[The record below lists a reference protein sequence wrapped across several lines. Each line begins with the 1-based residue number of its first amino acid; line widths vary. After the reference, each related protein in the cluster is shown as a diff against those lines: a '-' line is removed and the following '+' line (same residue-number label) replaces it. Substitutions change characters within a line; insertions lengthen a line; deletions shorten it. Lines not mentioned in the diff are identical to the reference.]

1 MRTNK
6 LSLRQPEQSLVDSEM
21 GEPLPTIQAA
31 HHIRPH
37 GYPIA
42 IGMHGGYQP
51 PVTHTL
57 AVREKDVVTQP
68 IDTENKTAVKASMFH
83 GKYGSVLSGDRL
95 NYLVPGT
102 AASTGPITN

>member
-6 LSLRQPEQSLVDSEM
+6 LSLRQPEQELQYNEM

-57 AVREKDVVTQP
+57 AVREKDVITQP
-68 IDTENKTAVKASMFH
+68 IDSENKTAAKSAAYY
-83 GKYGSVLSGDRL
+83 GKQNYWHQDRL
-95 NYLVPGT
+95 AYLVPGT

>member
-1 MRTNK
+1 MRNNK
-6 LSLRQPEQSLVDSEM
+6 LSIRQPEQNLVDSES
-21 GEPLPTIQAA
+21 GEPLPCLAA
-31 HHIRPH
+31 PHHIRPH

-51 PVTHTL
+51 PVQHSL

-68 IDTENKTAVKASMFH
+68 LDVNNKTAAKASAYF
-83 GKYGSVLSGDRL
+83 GKQNYWHQDRL
-95 NYLVPGT
+95 AYLVPGT

>member
-21 GEPLPTIQAA
+21 GAPLPTIQAA

-42 IGMHGGYQP
+42 IGMHGSVP
-51 PVTHTL
+51 PLLHTL
-57 AVREKDVVTQP
+57 DVREKDVVAQP
-68 IDTENKTAVKASMFH
+68 IDTENKTAVKAGIFYNTANYWH
-83 GKYGSVLSGDRL
+83 KGSI
-95 NYLVPGT
+95 NELVPGIVP
-102 AASTGPITN
+102 STGPITN

>member
-6 LSLRQPEQSLVDSEM
+6 LSLRQPEQSLQDSEM

-31 HHIRPH
+31 HHISPH

-57 AVREKDVVTQP
+57 AVREKDVISQP
-68 IDTENKTAVKASMFH
+68 IDAPNKTAAKAGLYY
-83 GKYGSVLSGDRL
+83 GKANYWHRDRL
-95 NYLVPGT
+95 DYLVPGT